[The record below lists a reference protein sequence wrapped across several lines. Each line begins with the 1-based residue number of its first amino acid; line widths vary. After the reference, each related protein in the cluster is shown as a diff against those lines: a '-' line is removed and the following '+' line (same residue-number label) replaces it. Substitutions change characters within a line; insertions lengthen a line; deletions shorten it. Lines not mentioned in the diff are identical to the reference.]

1 MKPIVRQILNDRA
14 KAKQVD
20 MMLNPPDVIAG
31 GPGSGRRGGGR
42 EREGAGSA
50 YDTIHQKKVKQKR
63 EKKQQEQEEATNTLN
78 REKVEQR
85 LDSAGAKRSKLAGMV
100 GKRVKLKDGRRGRI
114 VKDDG
119 GGFGFLEDKRK

>member
-50 YDTIHQKKVKQKR
+50 YDKMHQQKVREKYAITQHGKKVKLNSDDKENIARDR
-63 EKKQQEQEEATNTLN
+63 EDEQMNKAQEEFDRMSPKKFRSATRQKGVPNW
-78 REKVEQR
+78 
-85 LDSAGAKRSKLAGMV
+85 
-100 GKRVKLKDGRRGRI
+100 KDKSI
-114 VKDDG
+114 K
-119 GGFGFLEDKRK
+119 K